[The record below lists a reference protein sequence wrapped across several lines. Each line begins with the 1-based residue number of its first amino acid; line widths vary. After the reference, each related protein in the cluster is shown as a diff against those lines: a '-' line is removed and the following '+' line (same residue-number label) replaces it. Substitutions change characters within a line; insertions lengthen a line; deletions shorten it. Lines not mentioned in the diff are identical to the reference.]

1 MITSSSTRLW
11 RDGDPFLRIVEQPH
25 PTLYRYRYKSEGRL
39 AGSML
44 GIHSTKRVKTVPS
57 IEIVDYVGSI
67 DILVSCVTVDEPY
80 QQHPHNLVS
89 KKYCKYGVYRMQI
102 SGPPMRAE
110 LSNVG
115 IMCVRKED
123 IKDSLK
129 NRKKINFD
137 PYGCKLYF
145 KLVVV

>member
-1 MITSSSTRLW
+1 
-11 RDGDPFLRIVEQPH
+11 
-25 PTLYRYRYKSEGRL
+25 
-39 AGSML
+39 ML

-57 IEIVDYVGSI
+57 IEIVDYVGGI